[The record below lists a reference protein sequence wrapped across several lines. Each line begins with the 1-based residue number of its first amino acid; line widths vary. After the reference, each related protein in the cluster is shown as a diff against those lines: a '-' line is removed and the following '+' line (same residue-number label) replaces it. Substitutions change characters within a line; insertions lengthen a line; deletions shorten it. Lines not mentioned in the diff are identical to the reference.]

1 MKVAPKSPLRPFLHR
16 ALQFLTHKSLPNSM
30 IWLISNKKLRAVIT
44 PCEFDIVKWL

>member
-1 MKVAPKSPLRPFLHR
+1 MKVAPKSSLRSFLHR

-30 IWLISNKKLRAVIT
+30 IWLSNKKLRAVIT